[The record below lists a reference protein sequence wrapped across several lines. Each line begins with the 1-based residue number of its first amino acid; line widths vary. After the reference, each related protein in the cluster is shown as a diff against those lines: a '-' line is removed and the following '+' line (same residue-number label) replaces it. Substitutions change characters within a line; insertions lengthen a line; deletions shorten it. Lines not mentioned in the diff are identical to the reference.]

1 MRARGI
7 AGWAVAVVVGLGAL
21 LGLPV
26 SAQTS
31 QDSYDR
37 FDVAYTVRP
46 DGVLEVRETVVLRF
60 GAASGRHGY
69 ERFLVTREAWDEQQ
83 DASYEV
89 SDVDVTSPDRGVPTD
104 TRLTESV
111 DGRTTVLR
119 IRIGD
124 PNVTI
129 RAATATYVISY
140 EVRGAL
146 RTFADYDE
154 FYWDVTGSTMGPIDS
169 ATVTVAVPGGVM
181 DGREG
186 LNCFAGPP
194 RTSVACDTIALD
206 GDAARFVARH
216 VGSGELVTVGVKI
229 RPGVVADPGPLL
241 SERADATERR
251 LTQVAQGAGLV
262 GAAAVPVAG
271 WLYYRRR
278 GRDER
283 YAGLPPGTFP
293 ARGQQAPVTRHDP
306 DLEIP
311 VSFAPP
317 DLPLMHAGYLLEGR
331 SEVRHLTATLVSLAV
346 HHAVRLEAEG
356 RPTATLLDPR
366 RAPDRPSATLLA
378 GLFGGR
384 STVALDEP
392 GELHQ
397 VRETLE
403 TDAAAAAARGGWF
416 RRLSAGRRSG
426 SVLGL
431 VWLFVMA
438 GFFFDVGSLT
448 GPLLW
453 AVIPVTVSLVVTLL
467 VVRARM
473 ARGQRTAAGRAWT
486 DQIEGFRTYIA
497 TAEAEQL
504 RFEEGE
510 DIFSKY
516 LPWAILFGLAER
528 WVEVCQRAIS
538 LGLIAEPDYGWYGG
552 TMWNPNI
559 ILWNVGTWDS
569 SLSTAAAPLPS
580 FSSDTGFGGG
590 SSFGGGG
597 FGGGGGFSGGGGG
610 GGGGGSW

>member
-1 MRARGI
+1 MTARRSTP
-7 AGWAVAVVVGLGAL
+7 WFLGLLLVLVAL
-21 LGLPV
+21 LGTP
-26 SAQTS
+26 AQA
-31 QDSYDR
+31 QGVRDSYDR
-37 FDVAYTVRP
+37 FDVAYTIRP
-46 DGVLEVRETVVLRF
+46 DGVLEVQETVVLRF
-60 GAASGRHGY
+60 GSSSGRHGY
-69 ERFLVTREAWDEQQ
+69 ERFLVTREAWDDEV

-89 SDVDVTSPDRGVPTD
+89 SNVEVTSPDPRVPTD
-104 TRLTESV
+104 TGLTESL
-111 DGRTTVLR
+111 DGRTGVLR

-140 EVRGAL
+140 DVRGAL
-146 RTFADYDE
+146 RTFPDYDE
-154 FYWDVTGSTMGPIDS
+154 FYWDVTGSTMGPIES
-169 ATVTVAVPGGVM
+169 ATVTVDVPGGVM
-181 DGREG
+181 DGRGG
-186 LNCFAGPP
+186 LTCFAGPP
-194 RTSVACDTIALD
+194 RSSVPCDTIAVD
-206 GDAARFVARH
+206 GDGARFVATD
-216 VGSGELVTVGVKI
+216 VASGELVTVGVKLS
-229 RPGVVADPGPLL
+229 PGAVADPGPLL
-241 SERADATERR
+241 SERADAVERR

-293 ARGQQAPVTRHDP
+293 ARGQRAAVTRHDP
-306 DLEIP
+306 DLPIP

-331 SEVRHLTATLVSLAV
+331 SEVRHLTATLVGLAV
-346 HHAVRLEAEG
+346 HGAVRLQAEG
-356 RPTATLLDPR
+356 RPTATLVDPR
-366 RAPDRPSATLLA
+366 RAPDRPSATLLS
-378 GLFGGR
+378 GLFDGR
-384 STVALDEP
+384 PVVALDEP
-392 GELHQ
+392 GELHV
-397 VRETLE
+397 VRESLE
-403 TDAAAAAARGGWF
+403 ADAAAAAARGGWF
-416 RRLSAGRRSG
+416 RRLGAGRRSG
-426 SVLGL
+426 SALGF
-431 VWLFVMA
+431 VWVVVMGA
-438 GFFFDVGSLT
+438 FFFDARWLSGA
-448 GPLLW
+448 LLW
-453 AVIPVTVSLVVTLL
+453 LVVPVTASLVVTLL
-467 VVRARM
+467 VVRSRM

-486 DQIEGFRTYIA
+486 DQVEGFRTYIA

-552 TMWNPNI
+552 TMWNPNL